1 MSLNVAKCNLG
12 KVKLQANAV
21 SGLLLKRTWS
31 EGCLQGPFAY
41 LVTYVA
47 SHAGIFELIFADLL
61 LSESLQILAPSPS
74 LPFSALVSIRSG
86 EYFPLNSF
94 SVMVSVGGCMQG
106 WFPLAGLPWIPPCY
120 AWGVQAPVQPLRHQ
134 FPSSSI
140 GDEFNEPLPNQS
152 TWSVT
157 VVINSYSLS
166 FENKEGGEGG
176 LHNILGEIVR
186 EGGLM
191 EDLRY

>member
-1 MSLNVAKCNLG
+1 MRS
-12 KVKLQANAV
+12 AV
-21 SGLLLKRTWS
+21 SSSSVRDLRGVRRGLLLILWLTLHLMLAFLSWS
-31 EGCLQGPFAY
+31 LRICCLANRCRFWLPAR
-41 LVTYVA
+41 
-47 SHAGIFELIFADLL
+47 
-61 LSESLQILAPSPS
+61 PSPS
-74 LPFSALVSIRSG
+74 RSG

-106 WFPLAGLPWIPPCY
+106 WFPLAGLPPCY

-140 GDEFNEPLPNQS
+140 GNEFNEPLPNQS

>member
-1 MSLNVAKCNLG
+1 MQS
-12 KVKLQANAV
+12 AV
-21 SGLLLKRTWS
+21 SSSGIRNLWGDRRSLLLILCLTLYLMLAFLSWS
-31 EGCLQGPFAY
+31 LWTCC
-41 LVTYVA
+41 
-47 SHAGIFELIFADLL
+47 
-61 LSESLQILAPSPS
+61 LSESLWILAPSPS
-74 LPFSALVSIRSG
+74 LPFCALVSIRSG

-106 WFPLAGLPWIPPCY
+106 WFPLAGLPPCY

-140 GDEFNEPLPNQS
+140 GNEFNEPLPNQS